1 MQARLSPINPNSQ
14 CLALRLLG
22 PERKMNK
29 PTKRTEV
36 QCVQSG
42 SKWGS
47 WVPWCQAVNSSI
59 TVGSITQL
67 VSSKKPLRALTHCLS
82 LSLSIYLSSLSS
94 LSHIPYPRFQ
104 ERRSFARARYVVI
117 FVCHDCRNKTF
128 ASRFY
133 KDRGR

>member
-82 LSLSIYLSSLSS
+82 LSPSLSISLPSPPS
-94 LSHIPYPRFQ
+94 LIFPIQGF
-104 ERRSFARARYVVI
+104 RSDDRLRAP
-117 FVCHDCRNKTF
+117 
-128 ASRFY
+128 
-133 KDRGR
+133 GML